1 MYGSMMSPPTEST
14 APVQAGD
21 VPGGI
26 PLILRR
32 TPDLVMTLDRLGSF
46 HQTRLSF
53 LRSLL
58 RRVARER
65 WQFQCSLWQVDDRG
79 EGVAVYRLQ
88 APHQVY
94 SLVCFPHDLP
104 PEKRSDRVIADE
116 WDAAFV
122 LYDGEPDRA
131 EIERLRANAPKQEAG
146 RYTARDLVLSRAN
159 RSVRLFDHVVECL
172 ASGAQP
178 DKAELAK
185 IGYLMRTT
193 AVYGNGKF
201 GLADRG
207 LICDRSELA
216 GPFQAEMLAVWLIRR
231 FTIDIV
237 EHMARRKSP
246 GTAVQLSPELRRVLG
261 VGNATGL
268 GMAPF
273 LVHHAALI
281 DRWVDARETALARVR
296 SLPAAAPESRQAFC
310 DFLARMQILVTH
322 WQVDDAVQAER
333 IADLA
338 RDLRRLEDHLESF
351 DWAALLPWDRLY
363 LWAEGKLCLE
373 AQEMLVTLLLEPH
386 GALVDDLADQMSVDE
401 AVEFPVD
408 GAMTIER
415 LLALIAQHYGF
426 ALDRDYGIREAQ
438 ARFWYVSEEKL
449 EPRLG
454 ERYEESGEELEQPLG
469 IARDIAALQAA
480 CLKLPPHLPLADFL
494 HDNPAFRHVIR
505 RVQITARHPYA
516 EIRGNLLSA
525 EMRPI
530 DLLRCKLA
538 FFGAMRFDP
547 KSDRWL
553 RITLFQHAPHPE
565 EIDTATA
572 DNWAPPPRAGWG

>member
-1 MYGSMMSPPTEST
+1 MMAELMAPTVTTEERGDSAGKAALVARRSPET
-14 APVQAGD
+14 
-21 VPGGI
+21 I
-26 PLILRR
+26 
-32 TPDLVMTLDRLGSF
+32 MTLARLGSF

-58 RRVARER
+58 RRIAREK
-65 WQFQCSLWQVDDRG
+65 WQFHRSLWQVDARG
-79 EGVAVYRLQ
+79 EGTAVYCLRTPYQTYALI
-88 APHQVY
+88 
-94 SLVCFPHDLP
+94 CFAHDLP

-122 LYDGEPDRA
+122 LYDGEPDKE
-131 EIERLRANAPKQEAG
+131 EIDRLRANAPRQEAG
-146 RYTARDLVLSRAN
+146 RYTERDLVLSRAN
-159 RSVRLFDHVVECL
+159 RSVRLFDHVTDCL
-172 ASGAQP
+172 AAGRQP

-185 IGYLMRTT
+185 VGYLMRTT

-207 LICDRSELA
+207 LISSRAELA

-237 EHMARRKSP
+237 EHMARQKSSA
-246 GTAVQLSPELRRVLG
+246 AVALSPELRRVLG

-273 LVHHAALI
+273 LVHHASLI
-281 DRWVDARETALARVR
+281 DRWIDARETALARVR
-296 SLPAAAPESRQAFC
+296 SLPGASVHSRQL
-310 DFLARMQILVTH
+310 FLDCVERAQALVSH
-322 WQVDDAVQAER
+322 WQVDDAIQANR
-333 IADLA
+333 LAGLSADL
-338 RDLRRLEDHLESF
+338 LRLKQHA
-351 DWAALLPWDRLY
+351 AALAWHDPLPWNRLFC
-363 LWAEGKLCLE
+363 WAESNLGFE

-386 GALVDDLADQMSVDE
+386 GALVDDLAEQMALDETTEFPLDGSMSV
-401 AVEFPVD
+401 
-408 GAMTIER
+408 ER
-415 LLALIAQHYGF
+415 LRILIGQHYDF
-426 ALDRDYGIREAQ
+426 ALGRDYAQREAQ

-454 ERYEESGEELEQPLG
+454 ERFEEPGGDLEQPLG
-469 IARDIAALQAA
+469 IARDVSALHAA
-480 CLKLPPHLPLADFL
+480 CVKAPAYLSVADFL
-494 HDNPAFRHVIR
+494 RDHPAFRQTVR
-505 RVQITARHPYA
+505 RVQVAARHPYA
-516 EIRGNLLSA
+516 EIRDNLLSA

-553 RITLFQHAPHPE
+553 RITLFQHAPQPE
-565 EIDTATA
+565 DIGAAA
-572 DNWAPPPRAGWG
+572 DDWALPPSSAWE